1 MVWSAL
7 FQYWDSAST
16 QISLRVWKLRQFGR
30 FPLWLQHRKLREKAS
45 GVREKEIRKGGKG
58 GWREEGTQIG
68 RTHLLSTDCL
78 PDIALA
84 FSFMQFRRHFRTPL

>member
-7 FQYWDSAST
+7 FQYWDSARA

-30 FPLWLQHRKLREKAS
+30 FPLWLHCRRLREKAS
-45 GVREKEIRKGGKG
+45 GVRKKEARKGGKG
-58 GWREEGTQIG
+58 GKGGGREEGTQLG

-78 PDIALA
+78 PDIAFGFLIHA
-84 FSFMQFRRHFRTPL
+84 ILQTL

>member
-1 MVWSAL
+1 MTRL
-7 FQYWDSAST
+7 PEST
-16 QISLRVWKLRQFGR
+16 DGNNGRWKLRQFGR
-30 FPLWLQHRKLREKAS
+30 FPLWLHHRKLREKAS

-78 PDIALA
+78 PDIAFGFFIHA
-84 FSFMQFRRHFRTPL
+84 IPQTF